1 MIKLDLDYKQPF
13 SFYFIEISNPPS
25 PTAYLILPNVLNP
38 KPLLFGPLLRLF
50 GTKEYLILKLVFLK
64 KKLNQS
70 RL

>member
-13 SFYFIEISNPPS
+13 SFYFIEISNPPF
-25 PTAYLILPNVLNP
+25 PTAYLILPNVPNSN
-38 KPLLFGPLLRLF
+38 PLLFGPLLRLF

-64 KKLNQS
+64 KELNQT